1 MPLPALPLDALLTGR
16 ARPFTRPGSRSGIA
30 KSPRDGALRVTPVG
44 LEGDEQGDLRV
55 HGGVEKAIHHY
66 PREHYAA
73 WIAEL
78 GEHPLLMQAGAFG
91 ENFSTSGWSE
101 ADVCLGDRVRAGTAL
116 LEVSQGRM
124 PCWKLNDR
132 FEVAGMSLRVQES
145 GRTGW
150 YYRVLEEGVVAAGDI
165 LQLVERRHPDWSLLR
180 LSEVLFDRRAD
191 AELLRQCLAL
201 PLTPSWRRTLER
213 RLEKGQVEDWEQH
226 PALAEAVHQARY
238 LRREQGI
245 AEHEG
250 GRHGTGQPVVGMH
263 LGKHGDDAQAG
274 HRQGHPRQQA
284 GG

>member
-1 MPLPALPLDALLTGR
+1 LTGR

-55 HGGVEKAIHHY
+55 HGGIEKAIHHY

-213 RLEKGQVEDWEQH
+213 RLEKGQVEDWGPRLEGAPGQ
-226 PALAEAVHQARY
+226 AE
-238 LRREQGI
+238 
-245 AEHEG
+245 
-250 GRHGTGQPVVGMH
+250 T
-263 LGKHGDDAQAG
+263 
-274 HRQGHPRQQA
+274 PRPT
-284 GG
+284 